1 MITVGIC
8 GYDSMHKIK
17 CDRLFPD
24 GYGEYTLLLVKT
36 EAFFEIDG
44 SVINTPPNTVIIYN
58 PHKFVHYGCQKPHY
72 NDDWIHFQLHEDDSD
87 ILEKLNIP
95 VDHPFTLPYMGT
107 LTEYCRLLVQEKLSD
122 HSHKLEVLDSLMHTL
137 LYSIAD
143 LLHSRSD
150 ENINHKYYH
159 LLNIQRL
166 ELLNAPYKK
175 WSIPEIALKLHLSVS
190 HFQHLYKQFFKTSCQ
205 KDIIEAR
212 INYAKLYLCTSEMS
226 VSSLALFCGYDNE
239 LHFMRQFKKI
249 TGMTPSQYRESH
261 RYQQGERVSL
271 S

>member
-44 SVINTPPNTVIIYN
+44 SVINTPPNTVIIYS

-72 NDDWIHFQLHEDDSD
+72 NDDWIHFQLHEDDSH

-175 WSIPEIALKLHLSVS
+175 
-190 HFQHLYKQFFKTSCQ
+190 
-205 KDIIEAR
+205 
-212 INYAKLYLCTSEMS
+212 CTSEMS

-249 TGMTPSQYRESH
+249 TGLTPSQYRESH